1 MQPSTRYAVAM
12 LIGLVA
18 ATVAYFAAAAGAVDG
33 TLARLVAGLNFLVW
47 TGFVAHYV
55 PTYAHLDGAPGN
67 CPDDSGVMA
76 VKWGAV
82 AGLAASL
89 GIAGTS
95 LVLLPLLPNWYVA
108 AVGLFVFGL
117 TMWMVTVGMAVVTDR
132 FRHERLTGK
141 GDGPARPESDANSTA
156 ADD

>member
-1 MQPSTRYAVAM
+1 MQPSTRYAVAT
-12 LIGLVA
+12 LVGLVA
-18 ATVAYFAAAAGAVDG
+18 ATVAYFAAAGAVDG
-33 TLARLVAGLNFLVW
+33 TLARFVAGLNFLVW

-55 PTYAHLDGAPGN
+55 PTYTSLDGAPGN
-67 CPDDSGVMA
+67 SPEDSGMMA

-89 GIAGTS
+89 GIAGTC

-117 TMWMVTVGMAVVTDR
+117 TMWTMAVGMAVVTDR
-132 FRHERLTGK
+132 FKHEGVTGK
-141 GDGPARPESDANSTA
+141 GDTTARPESDGNSSA